1 MSRPKS
7 ITDKPQPVSLI
18 QRVMKG
24 QTWELIKRGRIVR
37 RVEIAGFCVKD
48 GERVAICTAKWVGG
62 DGSTVDARC
71 QAKIL
76 CRRLQQR
83 FVMKK

>member
-1 MSRPKS
+1 
-7 ITDKPQPVSLI
+7 
-18 QRVMKG
+18 
-24 QTWELIKRGRIVR
+24 
-37 RVEIAGFCVKD
+37 VKD